1 MDYGCN
7 YGIKKQLYDRD
18 STPSLKSKSLQKPK
32 FHQHSLPVEDLFTDV
47 VFSVF
52 HHDHDHDH
60 NVVFLCTMVG

>member
-47 VFSVF
+47 VF
-52 HHDHDHDH
+52 
-60 NVVFLCTMVG
+60 LCSTVG